1 MKARLVLG
9 VVAASCA
16 SLMTAVYVASRVVDE
31 PVGVFTRDLVG
42 IFEAPVYYGFI
53 SQVGVVLW
61 SSCVAAL
68 ALVVVLAHRGVI
80 ARECLAP
87 AWFFGLLTLWVLLDD
102 AFLIHDGVYLAI
114 LPGRGEI
121 LFVLYFVALLL
132 GGWNHREFLSAQPLA
147 PLLVVSIVALGA
159 SAGIDVV
166 SDVLGLGEL
175 PAHEIWEDGVKLFG
189 ILCWTTFFGD
199 VAIRALSTPGSAP
212 DASPEPT
219 RPRQTEPN

>member
-1 MKARLVLG
+1 
-9 VVAASCA
+9 
-16 SLMTAVYVASRVVDE
+16 MTAK
-31 PVGVFTRDLVG
+31 PF
-42 IFEAPVYYGFI
+42 
-53 SQVGVVLW
+53 
-61 SSCVAAL
+61 
-68 ALVVVLAHRGVI
+68 
-80 ARECLAP
+80 
-87 AWFFGLLTLWVLLDD
+87 
-102 AFLIHDGVYLAI
+102 
-114 LPGRGEI
+114 
-121 LFVLYFVALLL
+121 
-132 GGWNHREFLSAQPLA
+132 
-147 PLLVVSIVALGA
+147 IVALGA